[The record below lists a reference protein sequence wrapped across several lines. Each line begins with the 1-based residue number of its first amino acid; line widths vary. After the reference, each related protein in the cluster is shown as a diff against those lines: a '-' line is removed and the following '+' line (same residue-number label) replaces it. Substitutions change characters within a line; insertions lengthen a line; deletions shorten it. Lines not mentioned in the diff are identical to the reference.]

1 MSTAAGLI
9 IASLVLGGSALLC
22 CIVLRV
28 GGGRARTSVPPVP
41 PHAVLKGHIGGH
53 VSLAFSP
60 DGKLLASAGDDGLIR
75 LWYVDQVLGGTQGQP
90 VNIGGGA

>member
-9 IASLVLGGSALLC
+9 IASFILGVFALLC
-22 CIVLRV
+22 CLVLRV
-28 GGGRARTSVPPVP
+28 GGGQTRMKVPPVP

-60 DGKLLASAGDDGLIR
+60 DGKLLASAGDDGLVK
-75 LWYVDQVLGGTQGQP
+75 LWHMDRVLEHKGNQ
-90 VNIGGGA
+90 